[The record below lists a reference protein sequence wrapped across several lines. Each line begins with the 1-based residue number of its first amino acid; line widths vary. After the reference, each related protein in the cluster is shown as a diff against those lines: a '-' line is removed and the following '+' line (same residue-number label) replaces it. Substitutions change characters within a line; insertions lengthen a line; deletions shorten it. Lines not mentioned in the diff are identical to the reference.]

1 MKKIIILLLALLVL
15 GGGGGGAYYF
25 FVMQPAEASAPKD
38 DKTAKAEDSHGE
50 EAAAEGDHG
59 GGDDGHDGKAQAE
72 FVELDPLILP
82 IVDNSGVN
90 QVVSLVIAIEVPGPS
105 AKDKVK
111 AMSPKLKDAYI
122 QDMYGMLNEHAALKG
137 GVVQVAVIKE
147 RLNEITHKIM
157 GKDTVKEVL
166 LQVVQQRP
174 I

>member
-1 MKKIIILLLALLVL
+1 MKKVLIIVIALLVL

-25 FVMQPAEASAPKD
+25 LVMQPAQASAPEGEEGHD
-38 DKTAKAEDSHGE
+38 TAKTEDHE
-50 EAAAEGDHG
+50 ES
-59 GGDDGHDGKAQAE
+59 GDDGHGGKGTE

-90 QVVSLVIAIEVPGPS
+90 QVVSLVVAIEVPGPA

-111 AMSPKLKDAYI
+111 LMSPKLKDAYI
-122 QDMYGMLNEHAALKG
+122 QDMYGMLNEHAAIKG
-137 GVVQVAVIKE
+137 GVVQVAIIKE
-147 RLNEITHKIM
+147 RLNEITQNIM
-157 GKDTVKEVL
+157 GEDTVKDVL